1 MNISKVYGKELTE
14 KQLSNLL
21 NGKEISYTSNGK
33 KTVVLP
39 RVTENEYNGKT
50 YFQWETKKG

>member
-14 KQLSNLL
+14 NQLKNLL
-21 NGKEISYTSNGK
+21 NGKEISYTSDGK
-33 KTVVLP
+33 KTIVLP
-39 RVTENEYNGKT
+39 NVVKNEYNDKT